1 MSMKRLK
8 IGKRIG
14 GSFGIILVLFLMV
27 SVVSIVGLRHNNRR
41 LVEFFNNGHKVAL
54 NAIEMRLEIQAA
66 AKNMAYATLSTDLND
81 TEQYIKSADSNVEN
95 FMNGVQFLKEKY
107 KGDKAILDKLETD
120 VKELELY
127 KNEVFELARQNKSRQ
142 ATEVFFG
149 SVNPSLAKIRDSLT
163 EIGDT
168 VNQVTDVDFKNSQ
181 REAVILQVLVVIVQ
195 IIAVLTAV
203 TLSYLLTRRIVN
215 PIKQIEKAAK
225 EMSEGSLHVSLDYQ
239 SGDELGSLS
248 DSMRSTISNIGTII
262 DDITYLTG
270 EMAEGRF
277 RLNSR
282 CPEKYVLDYATIR
295 SSLRKLRDN
304 LSDSLYRISESAD
317 LVANGSEQVS
327 SGAQTLS
334 QGATEQASS
343 IEELAATI
351 NDISNQI
358 NNNAQSAKEARLSS
372 GETAANVTKSN
383 EKMDEMYMAML
394 EISTKSNEIG
404 KIIKTIED
412 IAFQTNILALNAAV
426 EAARAG
432 EAGKGFAVVA
442 DEVRNLASKSG
453 EAAKNTT
460 LLIGESIRA
469 VENGA
474 RITAETAEAM
484 QAVVDGS
491 KRITTIIES
500 ITAASDLQ
508 AASVNEVSLGIDQ
521 ISSVVQTNSATAEES
536 AAASEEL
543 SGQAQ
548 IMKGLLSRFSLYS
561 ADEGKKTCKSPAPYS
576 ASQSETPAL
585 NIDPSYFDDS
595 SAFGGGKY

>member
-1 MSMKRLK
+1 MKSLK

-14 GSFGIILVLFLMV
+14 AAFGIVLVLFLIV
-27 SVVSIVGLRHNNRR
+27 SGISIIGLRQNNGR
-41 LVEFFNNGHKVAL
+41 LVNFFNVGHKVELKAM
-54 NAIEMRLEIQAA
+54 EMRLEIQAA

-95 FMNGVQFLKEKY
+95 FRLGIQFLREKHE
-107 KGDKAILDKLETD
+107 GDKAVLDQLEANVNELET
-120 VKELELY
+120 Y
-127 KNEVFELARQNKSRQ
+127 KNEVFGLARQNKSRQ

-149 SVNPSLAKIRDSLT
+149 SVNPALAKIRDSLT
-163 EIGDT
+163 EIGDQ
-168 VNQVTDVDFKNSQ
+168 VYQVTETDFKNSQ
-181 REAVILQVLVVIVQ
+181 REAAFLQVLVVVVQ
-195 IIAVLTAV
+195 IIAVLTA
-203 TLSYLLTRRIVN
+203 LGFSYFLTKRIVS
-215 PIKQIEKAAK
+215 PIKEIEKAAK
-225 EMSEGSLHVSLDYQ
+225 EMSEGSLQVSLNYQ
-239 SGDELGSLS
+239 SGDELGALS
-248 DSMRSTISNIGTII
+248 DSMRNTISNIRTII
-262 DDITYLTG
+262 EDISYLTG
-270 EMAEGRF
+270 EMADGRF
-277 RLNSR
+277 QLSSR
-282 CPEKYVLDYATIR
+282 CPEKYVLDYATILG
-295 SSLRKLRDN
+295 SLRKLRDN

-317 LVANGSEQVS
+317 LVANGSDQVS

-343 IEELAATI
+343 IQELAATI

-372 GETAANVTKSN
+372 EETATNVTKSN
-383 EKMDEMYMAML
+383 EKMDEMYAAML

-460 LLIGESIRA
+460 ILIEESIRA

-484 QAVVDGS
+484 QAVVVGS
-491 KRITTIIES
+491 KRINTIIES
-500 ITAASDLQ
+500 IASASDLQ
-508 AASVNEVSLGIDQ
+508 ATAVNEVSLGIDQ
-521 ISSVVQTNSATAEES
+521 ISSVVQTNSATAEQS

-548 IMKGLLSRFSLYS
+548 IMKGLLSRFSLS
-561 ADEGKKTCKSPAPYS
+561 GADGGVKTCKSASPYY
-576 ASQSETPAL
+576 AAETETPVL
-585 NIDPSYFDDS
+585 DIDSSYFDEPS
-595 SAFGGGKY
+595 TFGGGKY

>member
-1 MSMKRLK
+1 MKSLK
-8 IGKRIG
+8 IGKRIAVA
-14 GSFGIILVLFLMV
+14 FGVVLVLFLIV
-27 SVVSIVGLRHNNRR
+27 SGISIMGLRQNNGR
-41 LVEFFNNGHKVAL
+41 LVDFFNVGHKVELKAM
-54 NAIEMRLEIQAA
+54 EMRLEIQAA
-66 AKNMAYATLSTDLND
+66 AKNMAYATLSTDLSD

-95 FMNGVQFLKEKY
+95 FMMGIQFLRENHKE
-107 KGDKAILDKLETD
+107 DKTILDQLEAD

-127 KNEVFELARQNKSRQ
+127 KNEVFGLARQNKSRQ

-149 SVNPSLAKIRDSLT
+149 SVNPALAKIRDGLT
-163 EIGDT
+163 EIGNQ
-168 VNQVTDVDFKNSQ
+168 VGQVTDTDFKNSQ
-181 REAVILQVLVVIVQ
+181 REAAFLQVLVISVQ
-195 IIAVLTAV
+195 IIAVLTAFGF
-203 TLSYLLTRRIVN
+203 SYFLTKRIVA
-215 PIKQIEKAAK
+215 PIKEIEKAAK
-225 EMSEGSLHVSLDYQ
+225 EMSEGSLHVSLNYQ
-239 SGDELGSLS
+239 SGDELGALS
-248 DSMRSTISNIGTII
+248 DSMRNTISNIRTII
-262 DDITYLTG
+262 EDITYLTG

-277 RLNSR
+277 QLNSR
-282 CPEKYVLDYATIR
+282 CPEKYVVDYATIL
-295 SSLRKLRDN
+295 SSLGKLRDN
-304 LSDSLYRISESAD
+304 LSDSLHRISESAD
-317 LVANGSEQVS
+317 LVANGSDQVS

-372 GETAANVTKSN
+372 GETATNVTKSN

-394 EISTKSNEIG
+394 EISNKSNEIG

-460 LLIGESIRA
+460 MLIEESIRA

-484 QAVVDGS
+484 QAVVTGS

-500 ITAASDLQ
+500 IAAASDLQ
-508 AASVNEVSLGIDQ
+508 AAAVNEVSLGIDQ

-548 IMKGLLSRFSLYS
+548 IMKGLLSRFSLNS
-561 ADEGKKTCKSPAPYS
+561 TGGGEKTCKSPAPYY
-576 ASQSETPAL
+576 AAQTEIPAL
-585 NIDPSYFDDS
+585 DIDPSYFDEP